1 MASNLFSRYIWLID
15 TIRSYG
21 RITRSELNKRWVRSV
36 LSDGQPLARRTFYN
50 YRNAIAELFG
60 ITIECDLTTYE
71 YYIDEGSGHNESVT
85 DWMLNSAA
93 VGNIIGDA
101 SEVAHKIFVEDV
113 PSARQY
119 LSLVINA
126 LKENRPI
133 TFSYHP
139 YTRVNPTRDVVIEP
153 YFLKI
158 FRQRWYVTGRNV
170 ADSNIKTYA
179 LDRMSDVTISTET
192 FSLPDGFDA
201 EAYCNDA
208 FGIVFTKGETKKIAL
223 RTNPRQAKYL
233 RALPL
238 HHSQQEMLHDNY
250 SIFYYDMKLTGDL
263 VEEILSYGPELVVIS
278 PPELRAMVMT
288 RLREALDNYEC
299 EQ

>member
-1 MASNLFSRYIWLID
+1 MSANLFSRYIWLID

-21 RITRSELNKRWVRSV
+21 RITRAELNRRWQRSA

-60 ITIECDLTTYE
+60 IVIECDLATYE
-71 YYIDEGSGHNESVT
+71 YYINEGGDHNESVT
-85 DWMLNSAA
+85 DWMLNSVA
-93 VGNIIGDA
+93 VGNIVGDA

-126 LKENRPI
+126 LKEYHPV

-139 YTRVNPTRDVVIEP
+139 YTRVNPTLGVVVEP

-158 FRQRWYVTGRNV
+158 FRQRWYMTGRNV
-170 ADSNIKTYA
+170 ADGSIKTYA
-179 LDRMSDVTISTET
+179 LDRMSDVSISNDT
-192 FSLPDGFDA
+192 FSVPDDFDA
-201 EAYCNDA
+201 EKYCNDA
-208 FGIVFTKGETKKIAL
+208 FGIMFTKGETKKIAI
-223 RTNPRQAKYL
+223 RTNPRRAKYL

-238 HHSQQEMLHDNY
+238 HHSQQEILHDNY
-250 SIFYYDMKLTGDL
+250 SIFYYDLKLTGDL

-278 PPELRAMVMT
+278 PPELRAMVTT
-288 RLREALDNYEC
+288 RLREALDNYND
-299 EQ
+299 Q